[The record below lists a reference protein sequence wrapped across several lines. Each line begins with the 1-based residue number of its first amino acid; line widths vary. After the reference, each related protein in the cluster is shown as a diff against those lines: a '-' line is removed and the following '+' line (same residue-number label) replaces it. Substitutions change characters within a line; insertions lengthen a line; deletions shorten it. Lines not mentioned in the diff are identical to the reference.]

1 MSKQGYIYSKRAAQD
16 LIKIYHDTARKWGI
30 AQADKYDLGLE
41 KAAELL
47 FKNPEIGRRCEY
59 IRLHLQRFDHEKHII
74 FYRVR
79 KDDIFI
85 IRILHQSM
93 DVQKHL

>member
-1 MSKQGYIYSKRAAQD
+1 MSKQGYIYSKRSAQD

-30 AQADKYDLGLE
+30 GQADKYDLGLE

-47 FKNPEIGRRCEY
+47 AENPDIGRNCDY
-59 IRLHLQRFDHEKHII
+59 IRLHQRRFEHEKHII

-79 KDDIFI
+79 KDGIFI
-85 IRILHQSM
+85 IRVLHQSM